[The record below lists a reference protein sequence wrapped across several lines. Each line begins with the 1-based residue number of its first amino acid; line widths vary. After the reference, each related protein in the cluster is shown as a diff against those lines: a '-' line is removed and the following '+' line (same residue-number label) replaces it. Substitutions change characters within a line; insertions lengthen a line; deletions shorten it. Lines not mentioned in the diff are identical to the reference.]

1 MGTLTITEDSSAP
14 CWESGSLSDARA
26 QRVQAV
32 MRLHAEAAG
41 PSVGPMAS
49 PAHLCEVLCDLRFW
63 CDEHVVDF
71 HQALDQS
78 YVRSMHG
85 KHPALISIA
94 R

>member
-1 MGTLTITEDSSAP
+1 MGALTITAGSPAP

-26 QRVQAV
+26 RRVLAV
-32 MRLHAEAAG
+32 LRLHAEAAG
-41 PSVGPMAS
+41 PAVGPMS
-49 PAHLCEVLCDLRFW
+49 SQAHLCELLCDLRFW

-78 YVRSMHG
+78 YVRYMHD
-85 KHPALISIA
+85 KHQALVSIA

>member
-1 MGTLTITEDSSAP
+1 MGALTTTEDSSAP
-14 CWESGSLSDARA
+14 CWESGSPSDARA
-26 QRVQAV
+26 RRVQAV

-49 PAHLCEVLCDLRFW
+49 PAHLCELLCDLRFW

-78 YVRSMHG
+78 YVRYMHD
-85 KHPALISIA
+85 KHQALVSIA